1 MRLFEVFPFA
11 SFLILIFSLLVKM
24 VMLKRRKIVVSS
36 GEVKNK
42 RSLVF
47 LYLLFLMILFLWLF
61 ELAKPALQISISVL
75 PETIT
80 KFLTHS
86 FFLKIAG
93 ISMIILA
100 LLFLLISLIH
110 FKNSL
115 RFGLDESNLGKLIT
129 CGIFA
134 ISRNPFFLSL
144 DLYFLGIALLLP
156 SFFFIGFSVLTF
168 IGIHFFILKEEK
180 FMLKNYDGEYENYQ
194 TKVRRYF

>member
-1 MRLFEVFPFA
+1 
-11 SFLILIFSLLVKM
+11 M